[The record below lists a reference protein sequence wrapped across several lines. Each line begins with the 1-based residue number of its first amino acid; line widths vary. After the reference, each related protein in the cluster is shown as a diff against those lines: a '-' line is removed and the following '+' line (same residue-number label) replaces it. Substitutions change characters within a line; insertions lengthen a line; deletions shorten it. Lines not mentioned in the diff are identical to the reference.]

1 MGGAGIQNEDKMS
14 LGKKEL
20 SFPEKES
27 HQKKKKERRKTGKYL
42 NWKGISGYRDVQQ
55 EDRRRSMVTFP

>member
-27 HQKKKKERRKTGKYL
+27 HQKKKKRTEKDREISELERDQWL
-42 NWKGISGYRDVQQ
+42 
-55 EDRRRSMVTFP
+55 

>member
-27 HQKKKKERRKTGKYL
+27 HKKKKKKGNGERQG
-42 NWKGISGYRDVQQ
+42 NI
-55 EDRRRSMVTFP
+55 

>member
-27 HQKKKKERRKTGKYL
+27 HPKKKRTEKDREISELERDQWL
-42 NWKGISGYRDVQQ
+42 
-55 EDRRRSMVTFP
+55 